1 MRPISTNFVC
11 ASVVIV
17 TASVMSS
24 AIAADYPSKPVTM
37 IVNAGAGGS
46 TSGGARILAKAME
59 ATLGQPI
66 IVVSKP
72 GGSGT
77 KGAVLVRKAK
87 PDGYTIGF
95 SYSHNLAFSGQ
106 YKRKKKLFTIDSF
119 DYIGSITDPRISIVS
134 LAGRGWTTLAGMVK
148 KLKAEGKP
156 VRLVY
161 SGGPGR
167 LIGNAIRRDFNI
179 DTKIIRVRG
188 GGKSMQRVLGGHVDI
203 VYTGGAHTPYT
214 DAGKTVV
221 IASVDESRN
230 PDYPDAPTFK
240 EMGGKASTTSLQLV
254 YVPKGLSNA
263 AKAKLS
269 AAVTAASKDANVDK
283 LFRKNLK
290 MRILNLKGSALVS
303 YLATEEKLYTD
314 LIASYD
320 DGK

>member
-1 MRPISTNFVC
+1 M
-11 ASVVIV
+11 
-17 TASVMSS
+17 
-24 AIAADYPSKPVTM
+24 
-37 IVNAGAGGS
+37 
-46 TSGGARILAKAME
+46 
-59 ATLGQPI
+59 
-66 IVVSKP
+66 
-72 GGSGT
+72 
-77 KGAVLVRKAK
+77 KAK

-106 YKRKKKLFTIDSF
+106 YKRKKKLFTVKSF
-119 DYIGSITDPRISIVS
+119 SYIGSITDPRISIVS
-134 LAGRGWTTLAGMVK
+134 LAGRGWTTLSGMVK

-179 DTKIIRVRG
+179 NTKIIRVRG

-214 DAGKTVV
+214 DAGKTIV
-221 IASVDESRN
+221 IASVDEMRN

-254 YVPKGLSNA
+254 YTPKGLPAA

-269 AAVTAASKDANVDK
+269 AAVTAASTDANVNK
-283 LFRKNLK
+283 LFHKNLK
-290 MRILNLKGSALVS
+290 MRILNLKGGALS
-303 YLATEEKLYTD
+303 KYLATEEKLYTD

-320 DGK
+320 N

>member
-1 MRPISTNFVC
+1 MRSISTYFVC
-11 ASVVIV
+11 ASAVVLS
-17 TASVMSS
+17 ASVMSS
-24 AIAADYPSKPVTM
+24 AIAADYPDKPVTM
-37 IVNAGAGGS
+37 LVNAGAGGS

-66 IVVSKP
+66 VVVSKP

-77 KGAVLVRKAK
+77 KGAVLVMKAK
-87 PDGYTIGF
+87 PDGYTIGYSF
-95 SYSHNLAFSGQ
+95 SHNLAFSGQ
-106 YKRKKKLFTIDSF
+106 YKRKKKLFTVKSF
-119 DYIGSITDPRISIVS
+119 DYIGSITDPRLSIVS
-134 LAGRGWTTLAGMVK
+134 MAGRGWTTLAGMVK

-167 LIGNAIRRDFNI
+167 LIGNAIQSDFNI
-179 DTKIIRVRG
+179 ETKIIRVRG

-214 DAGKTVV
+214 DAGKTIV
-221 IASVDESRN
+221 IASVDEQRN
-230 PDYPDAPTFK
+230 PDYPDTPTYK

-254 YVPKGLSNA
+254 YGPKGLPKA
-263 AKAKLS
+263 AREKLS
-269 AAVTAASKDANVDK
+269 AAVTAASSDANVNK

-290 MRILNLKGSALVS
+290 MRILNLKGSALNK
-303 YLATEEKLYTD
+303 YLAEEETLYTN

-320 DGK
+320 K